1 MDAILLGVGKSKELT
16 HKQKQFARKVALGST
31 KADAYREVYNSKG
44 TPNTIGTEVSRL
56 SQNPRISQE
65 IEAYRLAKEAEDYRN
80 PADLRRLVIH
90 QLTQHALDAEI
101 NPAQRI
107 KSLELLGKV
116 AGVDVFMDRKETTVI
131 HQSGDIK
138 ARLLNQLKAVID
150 VNAKEISTEG
160 SAESLLA
167 ELSHAQKADDFS
179 AATDHEPGDPTVG
192 AGPDIDPSR
201 GGSVLHTIPHKQP
214 SSNST
219 QSVPCKDSPSQD
231 VDFTEEKKEPV
242 TLPVEG
248 GVPPDDFWAE
258 KGLDSE
264 EDPPVGDWK

>member
-1 MDAILLGVGKSKELT
+1 
-16 HKQKQFARKVALGST
+16 
-31 KADAYREVYNSKG
+31 
-44 TPNTIGTEVSRL
+44 
-56 SQNPRISQE
+56 
-65 IEAYRLAKEAEDYRN
+65 
-80 PADLRRLVIH
+80 
-90 QLTQHALDAEI
+90 
-101 NPAQRI
+101 
-107 KSLELLGKV
+107 
-116 AGVDVFMDRKETTVI
+116 MDRKETTVI

-192 AGPDIDPSR
+192 VDPDIGPCAGD
-201 GGSVLHTIPHKQP
+201 GVLHTIPHNQP
-214 SSNST
+214 SSNSVD
-219 QSVPCKDSPSQD
+219 SVSCQDSPSQD

-242 TLPVEG
+242 TLPVDEG
-248 GVPPDDFWAE
+248 VGADDFWAE